1 MTRGGYRPGSGR
13 KPDPL
18 RQVWTH
24 WNLRVPEAVDA
35 VDAEVRASLR
45 EGEELSSF
53 IRTAAMKEARRR
65 K

>member
-13 KPDPL
+13 KADPL

-24 WNLRVPEAVDA
+24 WNLRVPEAI
-35 VDAEVRASLR
+35 DAEVRASLR